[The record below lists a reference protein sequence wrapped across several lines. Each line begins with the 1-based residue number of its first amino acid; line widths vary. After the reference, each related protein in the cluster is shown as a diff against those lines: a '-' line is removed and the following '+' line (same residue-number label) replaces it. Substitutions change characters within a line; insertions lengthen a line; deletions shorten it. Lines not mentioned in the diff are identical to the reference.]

1 LILGVLLDQAGTLK
15 SHRVL
20 HEEIEAAET
29 KQLCIEVSQQSLCSW
44 LAKIGQGLWLI
55 LFRNFQLYQLHIF
68 LCWFYQELKL

>member
-1 LILGVLLDQAGTLK
+1 
-15 SHRVL
+15 VL

-68 LCWFYQELKL
+68 LCWFYQELKLQRIDAIEANLELSQD